1 MTDKS
6 VHTSDE
12 APELSPEK
20 KPYVPPVLTK
30 LGALRD
36 LTMTINTSRGNRDG
50 QRNRN
55 TGRGGMNGL
64 SQDSAS

>member
-1 MTDKS
+1 MSDKS
-6 VHTSDE
+6 VDTGDE
-12 APELSPEK
+12 APELSPGK
-20 KPYVPPVLTK
+20 KPYEPPVLIK

-36 LTMTINTSRGNRDG
+36 LTMTINTSRGSRDG
-50 QRNRN
+50 RRNRN